1 MNKIKRKIP
10 IISFCVILVF
20 AILVGPVYSQQSIV
34 EIAVADPD
42 NFSTLVAALTAAGL
56 VDVLDGEGAFTVFA
70 PTDDAFAALPEGTIE
85 YLLDNIDILTQVL
98 TYHVVSGE
106 AFSTDLSNGQ
116 TLTTLQG
123 DSLTVSIAGSVM
135 INDATVVIPDV
146 DASNGVIHV
155 IDAVLVPEGLLDPNL
170 ATLQI
175 LSSIGGTT
183 NPEPG
188 TYSYLEGTD
197 ITLTATPED
206 GFEFLYWVVSGA
218 ITPGA
223 TQGILN
229 EFLID
234 GELFIIPGTPQI
246 EYVLVIENPAQ
257 ITCGYGYTYK
267 YQAVFAPIAAGMQPP
282 EGAVFFDPFDA
293 FEGSATREGTTFV
306 RVSTTMGGTTTPSP
320 GTWRFGDLV
329 EPNLTLTATPNEG
342 FVFQY
347 WIVTGDYMPGHG
359 GDPSLDTNLV
369 TENPLTVNHGKGY
382 SYNYE
387 AVFTPTDL
395 ETGGAD
401 TTHPFGLSSDM
412 ITIIIVILV
421 IALIAAI
428 AFGIY
433 IYMKK

>member
-1 MNKIKRKIP
+1 MKRKIP
-10 IISFCVILVF
+10 ILTIGLIMLLALSVV
-20 AILVGPVYSQQSIV
+20 PVYSQQSIV
-34 EIAVADPD
+34 DIAVADPD
-42 NFSTLVAALTAAGL
+42 NFSTLVAALTAANL
-56 VDVLDGEGAFTVFA
+56 VEALDGDGAFTVFA
-70 PTDDAFAALPEGTIE
+70 PTDEAFSALPEGTID

-116 TLTTLQG
+116 SLTTLQG
-123 DSLTVSIAGSVM
+123 DSLTVSIDGTVM

-155 IDAVLVPEGLLDPNL
+155 IDAVLVPEGLLDPEV

-175 LSSIGGTT
+175 FSSIGGTT
-183 NPEPG
+183 NPETG

-197 ITLTATPED
+197 ITLTATPDD
-206 GFEFLYWVVSGA
+206 GFEFLYWIVSGA

-229 EFLID
+229 EFEID
-234 GELFIIPGTPQI
+234 GEPFLIPGTPQI
-246 EYVLVIENPAQ
+246 EYLLVTENPVQ

-267 YQAVFAPIAAGMQPP
+267 YQAVFSPIAAGMQPP
-282 EGAVFFDPFDA
+282 EQAVFFDPFDA
-293 FEGSATREGTTFV
+293 FQDPATPEGTTFV
-306 RVSTTMGGTTTPSP
+306 RVTTTQGGTTDPTP
-320 GTWRFGDLV
+320 GIWRFGDLV
-329 EPNLTLTATPNEG
+329 EPTLTMTATPNEG
-342 FVFQY
+342 FEFQY

-369 TENPLTVNHGKGY
+369 TENPLTVSHGKGY

-387 AVFTPTDL
+387 AVFAPTDMV
-395 ETGGAD
+395 TGGGD

-412 ITIIIVILV
+412 LTILILILA
-421 IALIAAI
+421 IALII
-428 AFGIY
+428 AVVFGVY
-433 IYMKK
+433 IYTKR